1 MASGYGQLKL
11 VLILD
16 AAIDEEG
23 LGGVQGTDAAVWATI
38 SSQHNGEEAREGQ
51 NRNLEGEEEAQ
62 GGEVGVRLGNVS
74 QAHDTMAGKHA
85 IRTRGGLVWCDVCGA
100 YGVERSGSRLM
111 GACQPRATRHAAT
124 RLERLRRGNHP
135 ITGEALT

>member
-1 MASGYGQLKL
+1 MQRLRGGKNTSSQTANANHTWTTYKWGGAELVASGYGQLKL
-11 VLILD
+11 VLIPD

-38 SSQHNGEEAREGQ
+38 SSPHNGEEAREGQ
-51 NRNLEGEEEAQ
+51 HRNREGEEEAQ

-85 IRTRGGLVWCDVCGA
+85 IRTRGGLAWCDVCGA
-100 YGVERSGSRLM
+100 
-111 GACQPRATRHAAT
+111 
-124 RLERLRRGNHP
+124 
-135 ITGEALT
+135 